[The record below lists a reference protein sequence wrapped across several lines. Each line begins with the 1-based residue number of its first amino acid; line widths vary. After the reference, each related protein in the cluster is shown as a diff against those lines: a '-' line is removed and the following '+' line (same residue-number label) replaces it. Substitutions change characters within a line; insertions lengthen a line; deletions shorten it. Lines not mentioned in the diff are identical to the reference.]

1 MPEWPAW
8 PSGSDAN
15 MKKFLFILFFLSIP
29 SLVWAQYIIPFGGTV
44 DSTKLPLSGG
54 TITGDLTVTG
64 KTTATTSAKFSFLS
78 DGYIPYYSSTAGITN
93 SAMFQLN
100 GNVGIGTMNPSGKLD
115 IRDGNL
121 RLTDADVAHGL
132 TGWVSTETYAD
143 MGVID
148 ATGGGLV
155 LRGFSDNAAI
165 TGLEI
170 AGFIGVADPTD
181 STPAV
186 EISGAKK
193 NGTGQAALGDLETIL
208 AVTNAV
214 NQPHGGS
221 ATKLVVLGS
230 GNVGIGTTSL
240 PGTPK
245 LGVNGTIGTYGL
257 ATDASNYQMGTLSA
271 SNGNGT
277 LGSTTLSCVR
287 AGTGAVNCDI
297 NLTPLGTGSVVIN
310 AGANILYRCVGGT
323 GDGLISVN
331 NANASCP
338 VGTWTAT
345 SLKIN

>member
-1 MPEWPAW
+1 
-8 PSGSDAN
+8 
-15 MKKFLFILFFLSIP
+15 
-29 SLVWAQYIIPFGGTV
+29 VAQGAPT
-44 DSTKLPLSGG
+44 DSPTF
-54 TITGDLTVTG
+54 
-64 KTTATTSAKFSFLS
+64 TTLAKFSFLS
-78 DGYIPYYSSTAGITN
+78 NGYIPYYSSTAGITN

-100 GNVGIGTMNPSGKLD
+100 GNVGIGTTSPGATLD
-115 IRDGNL
+115 ITGSTGVTGIKYTNSQSADSFVMRAYNTSTGA
-121 RLTDADVAHGL
+121 DASVATQWNNGTANTYMKLYGSGYNHSSLGL
-132 TGWVSTETYAD
+132 ANQFQFYNTGSGGLSFQAQDTNGIITFN
-143 MGVID
+143 
-148 ATGGGLV
+148 TGGNDLV
-155 LRGFSDNAAI
+155 ANERMRI
-165 TGLEI
+165 I
-170 AGFIGVADPTD
+170 A
-181 STPAV
+181 
-186 EISGAKK
+186 
-193 NGTGQAALGDLETIL
+193 N
-208 AVTNAV
+208 
-214 NQPHGGS
+214 
-221 ATKLVVLGS
+221 
-230 GNVGIGTTSL
+230 GNVGIGTTTL

>member
-1 MPEWPAW
+1 
-8 PSGSDAN
+8 

-29 SLVWAQYIIPFGGTV
+29 FLAWGQYIIPFGGTV

-64 KTTATTSAKFSFLS
+64 ITTATTLAKFSFLS
-78 DGYIPYYSSTAGITN
+78 NGYIPYYSSTAGITN
-93 SAMFQLN
+93 SAMYQLN
-100 GNVGIGTMNPSGKLD
+100 GNVGIGTTNPLSKLVVQTDNVYGAKVMTEDAGVIEAAAASD
-115 IRDGNL
+115 IRFSTTPDG
-121 RLTDADVAHGL
+121 
-132 TGWVSTETYAD
+132 
-143 MGVID
+143 
-148 ATGGGLV
+148 
-155 LRGFSDNAAI
+155 
-165 TGLEI
+165 
-170 AGFIGVADPTD
+170 AGFINSKILGAREIGDNYASYLAFFTESKASGTTD
-181 STPAV
+181 AST
-186 EISGAKK
+186 EKMRIDR
-193 NGTGQAALGDLETIL
+193 L
-208 AVTNAV
+208 
-214 NQPHGGS
+214 
-221 ATKLVVLGS
+221 
-230 GNVGIGTTSL
+230 GNVGIGTTVI
-240 PGTPK
+240 PGSPK
-245 LGVNGTIGTYGL
+245 LGVQGTIGTYGL